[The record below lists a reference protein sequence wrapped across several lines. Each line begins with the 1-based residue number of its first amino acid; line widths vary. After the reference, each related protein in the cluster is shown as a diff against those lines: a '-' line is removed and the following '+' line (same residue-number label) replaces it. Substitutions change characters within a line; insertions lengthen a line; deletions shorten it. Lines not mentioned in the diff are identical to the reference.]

1 MLTNNIK
8 KTNQPKRLKWT
19 GQVLALVICFLCA
32 SCGRND
38 AANNQRSEREV
49 AVGVMCADTASST
62 TRTVYVGTAEESRSV
77 DMTFKYGGTID
88 RITVKVGSKVRKGD
102 LIASVSSSTLSNSQ
116 RTAQATLQQAR
127 DGYERLKKV
136 YESGSLAEV
145 KWVEM
150 LTNLEKAEANADLAN
165 DMLAESSMYA
175 PFNGTVTSLHAEVGE
190 NVSPLKMVARLIST
204 DGAVVKIPVPETEI
218 SRIQKGDSASICI
231 AALDNKAFSGKV
243 VEKGMIASPLSHTY
257 DVKISVSGDNGEVL
271 PGMVGR
277 VTLNSDMRKGIVIPA
292 NAVLIG
298 NESKF
303 VWTAQNGHATR
314 RNVTIDGYVGT
325 GVMISDGLKVGDTVV
340 VEGYQKISE
349 GMKLK
354 CRVRE

>member
-1 MLTNNIK
+1 LF
-8 KTNQPKRLKWT
+8 
-19 GQVLALVICFLCA
+19 LALLLA
-32 SCGRND
+32 SCESNEQSHPV
-38 AANNQRSEREV
+38 AEREV
-49 AVGVMCADTASST
+49 AVGAIRVDSASNM

-88 RITVKVGSKVRKGD
+88 KISVKVGSKVHKGD
-102 LIASVSSSTLSNSQ
+102 FMASVASTTLYNTQ
-116 RTAQATLQQAR
+116 RSAQATLQQAR

-150 LTNLEKAEANADLAN
+150 LTNLEKAEASADMAN

-175 PFNGTVTSLHAEVGE
+175 PFTGTVTMLSAEVGE
-190 NVSPLKMVARLIST
+190 NVSPLKPVLRIIST
-204 DGAVVKIPVPETEI
+204 DGAVMKIPVPETEI
-218 SRIQKGDSASICI
+218 SNIQKGDSATINI
-231 AALDNKAFSGKV
+231 VALDNKTFSGKV
-243 VEKGMIASPLSHTY
+243 VEKGMMASPLSHTY
-257 DVKISVSGDNGEVL
+257 NVKISVSGDNGEVL

-277 VTLNSDMRKGIVIPA
+277 VTLNNDVKKGIVIPA

-303 VWTAQNGHATR
+303 VWTARNGRATR

-325 GVMISDGLKVGDTVV
+325 GVMISEGLQVGDTVV

-349 GMKLK
+349 NMKLK
-354 CRVRE
+354 CSIR

>member
-8 KTNQPKRLKWT
+8 NTKQPKRLKWT

-32 SCGRND
+32 SCDRND
-38 AANNQRSEREV
+38 AADNQRSEREV
-49 AVGVMCADTASST
+49 AVGVMCVDTASST

-88 RITVKVGSKVRKGD
+88 KIAVKVGSKVRKGD

-218 SRIQKGDSASICI
+218 SRIQKGDSASISI

-257 DVKISVSGDNGEVL
+257 DVKISVSSDNGEVL

-303 VWTAQNGHATR
+303 VWTAQNGRATR

>member
-1 MLTNNIK
+1 MT
-8 KTNQPKRLKWT
+8 KTDEMKAYYPII
-19 GQVLALVICFLCA
+19 VFALFLLV
-32 SCGRND
+32 SCEGR
-38 AANNQRSEREV
+38 QKPVVSQEEREV
-49 AVGVMCADTASST
+49 AVGVVCVDTASNM
-62 TRTVYVGTAEESRSV
+62 TRTEYVGTAEESRSV

-102 LIASVSSSTLSNSQ
+102 LMASVSSSTLSNLQ

-165 DMLAESSMYA
+165 DMLAEASMYA
-175 PFNGTVTSLHAEVGE
+175 PFAGTVTSLSAEVGE
-190 NVSPLKMVARLIST
+190 NVSPLKPVMRIIST
-204 DGAVVKIPVPETEI
+204 DGAVMKIPVPETEI
-218 SRIQKGDSASICI
+218 SKIQKGDSATICI
-231 AALDNKAFSGKV
+231 VALDNKTFSGKV
-243 VEKGMIASPLSHTY
+243 VEKGMMASPLSHTY
-257 DVKISVSGDNGEVL
+257 NVKISVSGDNGEVL

-277 VTLNSDMRKGIVIPA
+277 VTLNSDVKKGIVIPA

-298 NESKF
+298 NDSKF
-303 VWTAQNGHATR
+303 VWTAQNGRATR
-314 RNVTIDGYVGT
+314 RNVTVDGYVGT
-325 GVMISDGLKVGDTVV
+325 GVMISDGLQVGDTVV

-349 GMKLK
+349 GMKMK
-354 CRVRE
+354 CSVR